1 MKSRMLRTCFQ
12 LVLEMAVV
20 AALLSTARPLEA
32 QDKSLPATAERAQFE
47 VATIKPSEPGEFA
60 RTWGREGRRFQARNM
75 YLKYLIQW
83 AWNLQ
88 ANQVIGGPDWI
99 DKDRFDIDGEIEGT
113 DSPTDHEW
121 KIAMQRLL
129 HERFQLKI
137 HADTREMSAYILTV
151 AKGGPK
157 LQPGN
162 GDPNVQQ
169 MSFGGAV
176 GQTMFGFGRNAS
188 ISDFIGE
195 LQRIVLSRPVIDRTS
210 LTGRYDIRVHFTRED
225 ANATGLTELAPN
237 AAPNLFEALEQQ
249 LGLKLERGKGPV
261 NVLVIDSASRPSE
274 N

>member
-1 MKSRMLRTCFQ
+1 MKSRMSRTCFQ
-12 LVLEMAVV
+12 LVLEIAVV